1 MARSN
6 HPVIF
11 IGRAEFRRMPILSL
25 AFIQA
30 QARFSV
36 ERDLSS
42 EPTLLSGGD
51 RKAQGKAR
59 QAQQSMLRTP
69 RRVERNWW
77 LPAYGWLDCTCPRC
91 KKRMLLEEIEEDA
104 QVICDRCHRPF
115 W

>member
-1 MARSN
+1 MPRSN

-11 IGRAEFRRMPILSL
+11 IGRAEFRPTPILSL

-30 QARFSV
+30 QARFAV
-36 ERDLSS
+36 ERDLSA

-59 QAQQSMLRTP
+59 AEQQSMLRTP

-77 LPAYGWLDCTCPRC
+77 VSAYGMLDCVCPRC
-91 KKRMLLEEIEEDA
+91 RKRQLLDEVEPDA
-104 QVICDRCHRPF
+104 QIICDRCHQPF
-115 W
+115 G

>member
-1 MARSN
+1 MAHSN

-11 IGRAEFRRMPILSL
+11 RGRVAFQRMPILSL

-30 QARFSV
+30 QARFAA
-36 ERDLSS
+36 ERDLSK

-59 QAQQSMLRTP
+59 AAQQTMLRTP

-77 LPAYGWLDCTCPRC
+77 LPAYGALHCVCTRC
-91 KKRMLLEEIEEDA
+91 RHQMLLDEIEPDA
-104 QVICDRCHRPF
+104 EVICQRCRQAI
-115 W
+115 